1 MKYKEYLGSVNYNDQ
16 DEILYGKV
24 EYIRRLISYEGQ
36 DVESLRASFHEAV
49 DDYLELCQLKGI
61 EPEKP
66 FKINRR
72 VGSAYLFCPLPANVS
87 VSSTA
92 HPTGTAFKINRRV
105 GSAYLFCP
113 LPANVSVSSTAHP
126 TGTALLFFDSGKSQH

>member
-1 MKYKEYLGSVNYNDQ
+1 MNNLMKYKEYLGSVNYNDE

-24 EYIRRLISYEGQ
+24 EYIRSLISYEGQ

-66 FKINRR
+66 FKGSFNIRPGTELHRRAAYAAIEQGINLNQL
-72 VGSAYLFCPLPANVS
+72 VTEALEQYL
-87 VSSTA
+87 
-92 HPTGTAFKINRRV
+92 R
-105 GSAYLFCP
+105 
-113 LPANVSVSSTAHP
+113 
-126 TGTALLFFDSGKSQH
+126 

>member
-1 MKYKEYLGSVNYNDQ
+1 MNNLMKYKEYLGSVNYNDE

-24 EYIRRLISYEGQ
+24 EYIRSLISYEGQ

-66 FKINRR
+66 FKGSFNIRPGTDLHRRAAYAAIEQGINLNQL
-72 VGSAYLFCPLPANVS
+72 VTEALEQYL
-87 VSSTA
+87 
-92 HPTGTAFKINRRV
+92 R
-105 GSAYLFCP
+105 
-113 LPANVSVSSTAHP
+113 
-126 TGTALLFFDSGKSQH
+126 

>member
-1 MKYKEYLGSVNYNDQ
+1 MKYKEYLGSVNYNDE

-24 EYIRRLISYEGQ
+24 EYIRSLISYEGQ

-66 FKINRR
+66 FKGSFNIRPGTELHRRAAYAAIEQGINLNQL
-72 VGSAYLFCPLPANVS
+72 VTEALEQYL
-87 VSSTA
+87 
-92 HPTGTAFKINRRV
+92 R
-105 GSAYLFCP
+105 
-113 LPANVSVSSTAHP
+113 
-126 TGTALLFFDSGKSQH
+126 